1 MQAPPLKD
9 VMRGEVFFVSQL
21 KALMEK
27 YGVYHDVT
35 GRQIN
40 RLLKERVRLGF
51 ETIFGVKHFYIYDN
65 ALASDEL
72 SNLLKE
78 KRELYSRFV
87 GIIMD
92 NRYSGFFA
100 EAIIFLALC
109 KAFSLYGS
117 SIGMHILQPEQRWI
131 DGVAYKIE
139 FPIAISGEVF
149 AFEVKNNFM
158 QLSPK
163 SKSVQKLLSLDPSLN
178 PVLINRQST
187 VKLKSQIMRSNGRV
201 VDLTRLLLLQNEDS
215 DVFSDLGIDHIVT
228 FIQQLQIGGSN
239 YNGTTFKERVQQFE
253 MNDLVQASVQVPTWV
268 QAKVNGLIV
277 LLHLA
282 TRFRQAKSFLKGRKA
297 ISMCSALLAQH
308 AYSYLLGAQGQ
319 PRDFDDCFSYATSKI
334 FGTLARYISKDQ
346 AIMKEELSRRLEDLR
361 AKQFL
366 ERKGSTFWVKDF
378 SLPENWLKRDP

>member
-9 VMRGEVFFVSQL
+9 VIRGEVFFVSQL

-35 GRQIN
+35 GRQIS
-40 RLLKERVRLGF
+40 RLLKERVELGF
-51 ETIFGVKHFYIYDN
+51 ETIFGVKHSYIYDK
-65 ALASDEL
+65 ALSPDTL
-72 SNLLKE
+72 STLLKE
-78 KRELYSRFV
+78 KRELYTRFV
-87 GIIMD
+87 GIITD

-100 EAIIFLALC
+100 EAIVFLALC
-109 KAFSLYGS
+109 KAFSLYGGH
-117 SIGMHILQPEQRWI
+117 IGMHILQPEQRWI

-149 AFEVKNNFM
+149 VLEVKNNFM

-163 SKSVQKLLSLDPSLN
+163 SKAVQKLLSLDPSLN

-215 DVFSDLGIDHIVT
+215 HVFSDLGIDHIVT
-228 FIQQLQIGGSN
+228 FIQQLQVGGSE
-239 YNGTTFKERVQQFE
+239 YNGITFKEKVQQFQIK
-253 MNDLVQASVQVPTWV
+253 DLVQASVQVPTWV
-268 QAKVNGLIV
+268 QAKINGLIV

-282 TRFRQAKSFLKGRKA
+282 TRFRQARSLLKGRKA

-334 FGTLARYISKDQ
+334 VGTLSRYVSKGQ
-346 AIMKEELSRRLEDLR
+346 AIIKEDLLRRLEDLR

-366 ERKGSTFWVKDF
+366 ERRGSTFWVKDF
-378 SLPENWLKRDP
+378 GLPENWLKRDP